1 MSTQLLLLLQLIVR
15 KLQLLHKH
23 LRHVPIRVDSK
34 LSINN
39 TGTITQYYKVEYAV
53 NNGGYEYMTTV
64 SVAAGQVDNSIYKNL
79 TSGQYITWR
88 YAATTIQNDF
98 SNASY
103 RYLTRTQTVDCTS
116 ANLTATQNTSCDV
129 SGSTAVKKSTFTI
142 SNTCLLYTSPSPR
155 DRTRSR
161 MPSSA

>member
-1 MSTQLLLLLQLIVR
+1 M
-15 KLQLLHKH
+15 
-23 LRHVPIRVDSK
+23 LRSLVGSEMCIRDR
-34 LSINN
+34 
-39 TGTITQYYKVEYAV
+39 YYKVEYAV

-116 ANLTATQNTSCDV
+116 ANLTSTQNTSCDV
-129 SGSTAVKKSTFTI
+129 SGTTAVKKSTFTI
-142 SNTCLLYTSPSPR
+142 SNTSSNTAQVEIAYSTNNTSWTCLLYTSPSPR
-155 DRTRSR
+155 DS
-161 MPSSA
+161 